1 MDDQDFFFMKE
12 ALKEANKAFLAD
24 EVPVGAVLVFQNRI
38 IARGYNQVET
48 LKDATAHAEILC
60 LTSGASY
67 FHDWRLTDTTL
78 YCTLEPCLMCVGAI
92 INSRV
97 KRLVWGASDLRVG
110 AGGSWIDI
118 FSKKHPIHTVEV
130 QKGLLE
136 DLSKDL
142 LKRFFQKKRE
152 KDVI

>member
-1 MDDQDFFFMKE
+1 
-12 ALKEANKAFLAD
+12 
-24 EVPVGAVLVFQNRI
+24 
-38 IARGYNQVET
+38 
-48 LKDATAHAEILC
+48 
-60 LTSGASY
+60 
-67 FHDWRLTDTTL
+67 
-78 YCTLEPCLMCVGAI
+78 MCVGAI